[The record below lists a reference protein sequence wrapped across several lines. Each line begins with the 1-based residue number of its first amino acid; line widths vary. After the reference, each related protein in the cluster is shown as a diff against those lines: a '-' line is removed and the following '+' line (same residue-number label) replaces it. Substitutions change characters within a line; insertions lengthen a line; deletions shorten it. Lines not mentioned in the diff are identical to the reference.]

1 MKTGSFVTHQF
12 LSAPQVVYFEEGA
25 LSNHI
30 IIDPAWLCKDVLG
43 QALAPETFPKAKA
56 SLSRVGSHE
65 IAKSVV
71 REKLSQQFLDPQHID
86 IIIQLL
92 RDFDICHYNRD
103 TDKLFFPAFLT
114 EELDASL
121 WTRDAQYQSY
131 IGRRLVCSDM
141 TDSFPP
147 GFFSRLQVQVL
158 NSLRSERVHLFKG
171 SFLVEGSGYQ
181 CLVSIG
187 IPEKGS
193 APVVSRRRSLLSYRS
208 SVTIQ
213 ARASQGHLFSCCQN
227 LDLIQTMIAQLV
239 RVACPTIFLDSLI
252 LSSSDLKAHSP
263 SPHAYTI
270 YEVISAE
277 SRGEEV
283 VNEATGFRDSPLDL
297 LYLGDESVR
306 KTSTGRHR
314 KVAYLSED
322 IVQRIEAL
330 LEDGPQDWRH
340 LARKLGLDK
349 YIQLLESRSPHSTR
363 LLLLKWGEKPR
374 WTVDSLLYALRGIG
388 REDVAN
394 FVGARM
400 NLPRK

>member
-1 MKTGSFVTHQF
+1 MCTYYNIDVCCYT
-12 LSAPQVVYFEEGA
+12 QVVYFEEGA

-43 QALAPETFPKAKA
+43 QALAPGSFSRAKG
-56 SLSRVGSHE
+56 SLSRMGSHE
-65 IAKSVV
+65 ISKGVV
-71 REKLSQQFLDPQHID
+71 QGKLSQFLDHQHID
-86 IIIQLL
+86 IIMQLL
-92 RDFDICHYNRD
+92 RDFDLCHYNRD
-103 TDKLFFPAFLT
+103 TDTLFFPAFLS
-114 EELDASL
+114 EELDRSL
-121 WTRDAQYQSY
+121 WTSDVQYQSY
-131 IGRRLVCSDM
+131 IGRRLMCSDV

-158 NSLRSERVHLFKG
+158 NSLRSERVHVFKG
-171 SFLVEGSGYQ
+171 SLLVHGTGYQ

-187 IPEKGS
+187 VPTQASGPS
-193 APVVSRRRSLLSYRS
+193 PPHQRGTLNYRS
-208 SVTIQ
+208 AITIQ
-213 ARASQGHLFSCCQN
+213 ARASEGHLFSCCQN

-239 RVACPTIFLDSLI
+239 RVACPTIFLDLLI

-263 SPHAYTI
+263 NPHAYTI
-270 YEVISAE
+270 FEVISAE
-277 SRGEEV
+277 SGGDEV
-283 VNEATGFRDSPLDL
+283 VNEVTGFRDSPLDL

-306 KTSTGRHR
+306 KTSTGRHT

-322 IVQRIEAL
+322 IIQRIEEL
-330 LEDGPQDWRH
+330 LEDGPKDWRD

-349 YIQLLESRSPHSTR
+349 YIQLLESQSPHSTR

-388 REDVAN
+388 REDVVN
-394 FVGARM
+394 FIRARM

>member
-1 MKTGSFVTHQF
+1 M
-12 LSAPQVVYFEEGA
+12 VYFEEGA

-43 QALAPETFPKAKA
+43 QALAPGSFSKAKA

-65 IAKSVV
+65 ISKDIVQA
-71 REKLSQQFLDPQHID
+71 KLSQFLDHQHID

-92 RDFDICHYNRD
+92 RDFDICHYHRD
-103 TDKLFFPAFLT
+103 TDTLFFPAFLM
-114 EELDASL
+114 EELDPSL
-121 WTRDAQYQSY
+121 WTRDARYQSY
-131 IGRRLVCSDM
+131 IGRRLVCSDV

-158 NSLRSERVHLFKG
+158 NSLRSERVHVFRG
-171 SFLVEGSGYQ
+171 SFIVEGSGFQ

-187 IPEKGS
+187 VPPKSTG
-193 APVVSRRRSLLSYRS
+193 PGTPHQRGTLHYRS
-208 SVTIQ
+208 CVTIQ
-213 ARASQGHLFSCCQN
+213 ARATDGHLFSCCQN

-239 RVACPTIFLDSLI
+239 RVACPTIFLDLLV

-263 SPHAYTI
+263 NPHAYTI
-270 YEVISAE
+270 FEVISAE
-277 SRGEEV
+277 SSGNEV
-283 VNEATGFRDSPLDL
+283 VNEVTGFRDSPLDL

-306 KTSTGRHR
+306 KTSTGRHT

-322 IVQRIEAL
+322 IIQRIEVL
-330 LEDGPQDWRH
+330 LEDGPRDWRD

-349 YIQLLESRSPHSTR
+349 YIQLLESRTPHSTR

-374 WTVDSLLYALRGIG
+374 WTVDSLLYALKGIG
-388 REDVAN
+388 RDDVAN
-394 FVGARM
+394 FIRARM

>member
-1 MKTGSFVTHQF
+1 M
-12 LSAPQVVYFEEGA
+12 VYFEEGA

-43 QALAPETFPKAKA
+43 QALAPGSFSKVKA

-65 IAKSVV
+65 ISKGVV
-71 REKLSQQFLDPQHID
+71 QAKLSQLLDHQHID

-92 RDFDICHYNRD
+92 RDFDLCHYNRD
-103 TDKLFFPAFLT
+103 TDTLFFPAFLSQ
-114 EELDASL
+114 ELDCSL
-121 WTRDAQYQSY
+121 WTRDAQYPSY
-131 IGRRLVCSDM
+131 IGRRLMCSDV

-158 NSLRSERVHLFKG
+158 NSLRSERVHAFKG
-171 SFLVEGSGYQ
+171 SFLVHGSGHQ

-187 IPEKGS
+187 IPTKGPS
-193 APVVSRRRSLLSYRS
+193 TLHQRDKQNYRS
-208 SVTIQ
+208 AITIQ
-213 ARASQGHLFSCCQN
+213 ARASEGHLFSCCQN

-239 RVACPTIFLDSLI
+239 RVACPTAFLDLLI

-263 SPHAYTI
+263 DPYAYTI
-270 YEVISAE
+270 FEVISAE
-277 SRGEEV
+277 SHGEEV
-283 VNEATGFRDSPLDL
+283 VNEVTGFRDSPLDL

-306 KTSTGRHR
+306 KTSTGRHT

-322 IVQRIEAL
+322 IIQRIEAL
-330 LEDGPQDWRH
+330 LEDGPKDWRD

-349 YIQLLESRSPHSTR
+349 YIRLLESRSPHSTR

-394 FVGARM
+394 FVRARM

>member
-1 MKTGSFVTHQF
+1 METHSL
-12 LSAPQVVYFEEGA
+12 LSLTLCLLQVVYFEEGA

-43 QALAPETFPKAKA
+43 QALAPESFPKAKA
-56 SLSRVGSHE
+56 ALSRVGSYE
-65 IAKSVV
+65 IAKEVV
-71 REKLSQQFLDPQHID
+71 QTKLSQFLDPQHIH

-92 RDFDICHYNRD
+92 RDFDLCHYNRE
-103 TDKLFFPAFLT
+103 TDKLCFPAFLMD
-114 EELDASL
+114 ELNPSL
-121 WTRDAQYQSY
+121 WTRDARYQSY

-158 NSLRSERVHLFKG
+158 NSLRSERVHLFRG
-171 SFLVEGSGYQ
+171 SFVVEGTGYQ
-181 CLVSIG
+181 CLVSINVPAAG
-187 IPEKGS
+187 LPT
-193 APVVSRRRSLLSYRS
+193 AMVRRRNALNYRS
-208 SVTIQ
+208 AITIQ
-213 ARASQGHLFSCCQN
+213 ARASQGHLFSCSQN

-239 RVACPTIFLDSLI
+239 RVACPTIFLDLLI
-252 LSSSDLKAHSP
+252 LSTSDLNAHSP
-263 SPHAYTI
+263 NPHAYTI
-270 YEVISAE
+270 FEVISAE
-277 SRGEEV
+277 SSEEEV

-306 KTSTGRHR
+306 KTSTGRNR

-322 IVQRIEAL
+322 IVERIEAL
-330 LEDGPQDWRH
+330 LVDGQSDWRD

-374 WTVDSLLYALRGIG
+374 WTVDSLLYALKGIG

-394 FVGARM
+394 FIRARM
-400 NLPRK
+400 NLPGK